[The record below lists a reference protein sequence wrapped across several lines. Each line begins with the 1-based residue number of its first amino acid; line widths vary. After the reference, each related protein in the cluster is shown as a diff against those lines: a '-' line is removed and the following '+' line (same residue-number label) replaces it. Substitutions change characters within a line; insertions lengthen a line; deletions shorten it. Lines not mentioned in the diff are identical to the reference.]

1 MTPTDGKPFTRRYL
15 GKFQS
20 YYGKKVYPLFHP
32 YMTREWCATA
42 KLIQCRL
49 NGSRDPLGDV
59 KDFLGHE
66 EQKTTEGYVR
76 FSGNMYRLYPYDWFK
91 RTLKWFNFR
100 PGESA
105 LKSKQGPKTPVS
117 SGNPSRAEDG
127 PAEI

>member
-1 MTPTDGKPFTRRYL
+1 MKNYVDHLLPKFQKRDSNYLFVTPTDGKPFNRRYL

-42 KLIQCRL
+42 KLIQARL
-49 NGSRDPLGDV
+49 DGSSDPLGDV

-76 FSGNMYRLYPYDWFK
+76 FARNMFRIYQYDWFR
-91 RTLKWFNFR
+91 RTLKWSNF
-100 PGESA
+100 
-105 LKSKQGPKTPVS
+105 
-117 SGNPSRAEDG
+117 
-127 PAEI
+127 